1 MKRAT
6 LATAPWPE
14 PAGDGLDYDPMPMP
28 KNPPKI
34 KERPLGFPAKT
45 PLDVVA
51 SRAFTGNLNASDL
64 RYIALAVLQ
73 MQDEAFELREVIR
86 QMGEEIARLS
96 AECQLQ
102 RGA

>member
-1 MKRAT
+1 MKRPT
-6 LATAPWPE
+6 LSTPPWDAPPITI
-14 PAGDGLDYDPMPMP
+14 DDPMP
-28 KNPPKI
+28 KSPPKI
-34 KERPLGFPAKT
+34 KDRPLGFPAKT

-96 AECQLQ
+96 AAMQHKETQ
-102 RGA
+102 

>member
-1 MKRAT
+1 MKRPT
-6 LATAPWPE
+6 LSTPPWDE
-14 PAGDGLDYDPMPMP
+14 PPITVDDPMP
-28 KNPPKI
+28 KSPPKI
-34 KERPLGFPAKT
+34 KDRPPGFPAKS

-73 MQDEAFELREVIR
+73 MQDEAFEMREVIR

-96 AECQLQ
+96 AECQLR

>member
-1 MKRAT
+1 MKRPT
-6 LATAPWPE
+6 LSTPPWDAPPITV
-14 PAGDGLDYDPMPMP
+14 DDPMP
-28 KNPPKI
+28 KSPPKI
-34 KERPLGFPAKT
+34 KDRPLGFPPPAKT

-73 MQDEAFELREVIR
+73 MQDEAFEMREVIR